1 MLIRVWNSLTVKE
14 KTYYEAWSTWRTFK
28 KTVPPW
34 RFFGTKTIMRDH
46 LLLITQFEKMY
57 LLRRAK
63 RQEIE
68 NKERDR
74 LNNNSDGGGSGY
86 RPNFQGRQSNVV
98 SVL

>member
-1 MLIRVWNSLTVKE
+1 MLLRVWNSLTVKE

-46 LLLITQFEKMY
+46 LLLIEQFEKMY
-57 LLRRAK
+57 ILRKVK
-63 RQEIE
+63 RQQVE
-68 NKERDR
+68 NKEPDRDQ
-74 LNNNSDGGGSGY
+74 GGGYGTSGY
-86 RPNFQGRQSNVV
+86 RPNFGDRANKTI